1 MAKRDY
7 YEVLGVDHGATE
19 AEVKKAYRRLAMK
32 YHPDRNPDD
41 ADAEEKFK
49 ESTEAYEI
57 LADQEK
63 RERYDR
69 FGHAGVEGMA
79 SGFDGFSG
87 NFSDIFSDIFGD
99 IGDIFSGGR
108 GRSRSSAQRGGDL
121 RYSLDITLE
130 QAVAGDNVEVR
141 VPSLHPCDDCD
152 GTGATP
158 GTKPVDCPSCGGS
171 GQLRVSQGFM
181 AFQQTCPRC
190 RGVGKV
196 IQDPCRACSGGGRVE
211 RRETLSIKVPPGI
224 DDGDRLRLTGKG
236 DAGLNGGPPGDLY
249 VQFTVAEHP
258 IFHRD
263 GTNLYCDVPLSFV
276 DAVLGGE
283 LDVPTLDGRV
293 KLKIPQETQTGKLFR
308 LRGRGV
314 PNARGGPTGDLLCRV
329 VIETPVRLSEPQKD
343 LLREFKATLEANGT
357 THSPKET
364 SWFKSVKN
372 FFDDLTR

>member
-7 YEVLGVDHGATE
+7 YEVLGVDHGASE
-19 AEVKKAYRRLAMK
+19 ADVKKAYRRLAMR

-41 ADAEEKFK
+41 ADSEERFK
-49 ESTEAYEI
+49 EATEAYEI
-57 LADQEK
+57 LADTEK

-87 NFSDIFSDIFGD
+87 NFSDIFSDVFGD
-99 IGDIFSGGR
+99 LFSGGR
-108 GRSRSSAQRGGDL
+108 GRSRSSVQRGGDL
-121 RYSLDITLE
+121 RYSLEINLE
-130 QAVAGDNVEVR
+130 QAVAGDNVEIR
-141 VPSLHPCDDCD
+141 VPSLHMCDDCD
-152 GTGATP
+152 GTGATV
-158 GTKPVDCPSCGGS
+158 GTKPVDCPSCGGT

-196 IQDPCRACSGGGRVE
+196 IKDPCRSCNGGGGVGE
-211 RRETLSIKVPPGI
+211 RGTVSVGGPPGI

-249 VQFTVAEHP
+249 VQFSVAEHP
-258 IFHRD
+258 IFERD
-263 GTNLYCDVPLSFV
+263 GSNLYCDVPLSFV

-283 LDVPTLDGRV
+283 IDVPTLDGRV
-293 KLKIPQETQTGKLFR
+293 KLKVPPETQTGKLFR
-308 LRGRGV
+308 LRGRGS
-314 PNARGGPTGDLLCRV
+314 PSARGGPTGDLLCRM
-329 VIETPVRLSEPQKD
+329 VIETPVRLSEQQKD

-357 THSPKET
+357 THSPRET
-364 SWFKSVKN
+364 SWFQSVKN
-372 FFDDLTR
+372 FFDGLTR